1 MAGEFGDQE
10 LDLVKRDAVRGG
22 GLNADERRHGHG
34 LDREFD
40 RIALAVDQMYDQNN
54 DEVGRQIFPQNQEE
68 QSPLQPEPQTQ
79 QQPNTDA
86 VLGAD
91 VASGDENGSGGDQR
105 DRQAENEQQQQQQQL
120 EANSDNEEEDDG
132 DETGDDFE
140 LHDGQNEAG
149 GGSGG
154 GGWGVLMEG
163 SLRVL
168 LVEDDDSTRHVVSA
182 LLRNCSYE
190 ANAFSCRLAAVLHSL
205 CVSTPI
211 IVASLS
217 QKLPTSPLPL
227 PTPPSLP
234 PPSLPLFPEPPF
246 SPSCFLPPAFSPP
259 TSTASPRYSHTRVE
273 RAARM
278 GASIERQRRAVRPGA
293 DGRGDAGAVGHCAAR
308 AHHGQRGAARHP
320 RYNGMEITA
329 LKRSSSLSHSLP
341 TPSDVVAQQHGDGV
355 EVTDSRS
362 LLTDPPHPPSNP
374 TSPFSPLAVMSSH
387 DSMEMVLKCFQR
399 GAADFLVKPVRKNE
413 LKNLWQHVWRRC
425 HSVRPLALSPP
436 LLSPLFPRH
445 SSPPRFAVHSP
456 CIFPQ
461 RPLPSLA
468 VPSRPRP
475 SPPVPL
481 VSPS

>member
-105 DRQAENEQQQQQQQL
+105 DRQAENEQQQQQQL

-190 ANAFSCRLAAVLHSL
+190 VTPASSGQHAWELLSSGSGGRFDLVL
-205 CVSTPI
+205 T
-211 IVASLS
+211 
-217 QKLPTSPLPL
+217 
-227 PTPPSLP
+227 
-234 PPSLPLFPEPPF
+234 
-246 SPSCFLPPAFSPP
+246 
-259 TSTASPRYSHTRVE
+259 
-273 RAARM
+273 
-278 GASIERQRRAVRPGA
+278 
-293 DGRGDAGAVGHCAAR
+293 
-308 AHHGQRGAARHP
+308 
-320 RYNGMEITA
+320 
-329 LKRSSSLSHSLP
+329 
-341 TPSDVVAQQHGDGV
+341 DVVMPGLSGIA
-355 EVTDSRS
+355 
-362 LLTDPPHPPSNP
+362 LLARIMGKEELRGIP
-374 TSPFSPLAVMSSH
+374 VIMMSSH